1 MVCKTMLSFLKE
13 RIKLSNP
20 VKLSIFGNVG
30 LSVSVL
36 IKLKLLQLVKLL
48 KFVGVVKSL
57 KFFYQIQ

>member
-1 MVCKTMLSFLKE
+1 MLKE
-13 RIKLSNP
+13 RIILSNP

-36 IKLKLLQLVKLL
+36 IKLKLLQLVNLL